1 MKMKRVSAR
10 TFVTVRWRGLCQALG
25 WFFGL
30 FGYKRDGK
38 FAKCV
43 WGMFAT
49 SGAIIMAFFALVIIC
64 AGVEVAYEHWFKGHD
79 CDDEYCYHSEYVSR
93 DIYFHNTEDGKG
105 YIYNKRTGEKLIKH
119 IARIAKPTGKDS
131 LICFSDGKKRGY
143 FSKNTGQ
150 VVIEPK
156 YSHAWIF
163 SEGLASVEEDGYI
176 KFIDGTGKVVIDKK
190 MAYIP
195 DMQGYVFH
203 GGYCVVDTDDG
214 EQCGLMDK
222 KGNIVLPLEYGSIY
236 PTNDFKL
243 WRLQKGK
250 EMAVLDSDLK
260 PILPL
265 SECYIY
271 IDEGTIDVTLPDH
284 TIRKYDQQ
292 GNLINDFYISGFRM
306 LEYEKEEIVYRKNTT
321 VDAGDDI
328 VEELEECY
336 HPKATARLR
345 AYVAGDGFE
354 GLMTADGHKVTM
366 PLYKDIEAIAN
377 DLYLCTSTNYDK
389 VIVNGK
395 GEIVK

>member
-1 MKMKRVSAR
+1 MKRVSAR
-10 TFVTVRWRGLCQALG
+10 IFFTVLWRGLCQALG

-43 WGMFAT
+43 WGLFAT
-49 SGAIIMAFFALVIIC
+49 SAAVVMGIIAIAVVYAVGDELWRWY
-64 AGVEVAYEHWFKGHD
+64 GRQHRN
-79 CDDEYCYHSEYVSR
+79 CDDPYCYQNTFISR
-93 DIYFHNTEDGKG
+93 DIYFHNHDDGKG
-105 YIYNKRTGEKLIKH
+105 YIYNIRTGEKYLKH
-119 IARIAKPTGKDS
+119 VAWIAKPTDKDS
-131 LICFSDGKKRGY
+131 LICFSNGKKRGY
-143 FSKNTGQ
+143 FSKNTGK

-163 SEGLASVEEDGYI
+163 SEGLASVEEGGYI
-176 KFIDGTGKVVIDKK
+176 KFIDVTGKVVIDKK

-222 KGNIVLPLEYGSIY
+222 KGNIVVPMEYSSIY

-250 EMAVLDSDLK
+250 EMAVLDCDLK

-265 SECYIY
+265 SECSIY
-271 IDEGTIDVTLPDH
+271 IGDGTIDVTLPDH
-284 TIRKYDQQ
+284 TVRKYDMA
-292 GNLINDFYISGFRM
+292 GTLINDFYISSFRM

-328 VEELEECY
+328 VEELEEYY

-345 AYVAGDGFE
+345 AYVAGYGYE
-354 GLMTADGHKVTM
+354 GLMTADGRTITM

-395 GEIVK
+395 GEIVR